1 MAARTRTYQ
10 TEKTREKIQAT
21 QIVNRLYKAFSGDLD
36 PTTNKPLELTSTQV
50 KIGLGLLAK
59 VMPDM
64 THNMTEDVTEPMN
77 AEQVFM
83 TLVDKIGESSARKL
97 YPDMAKQYL
106 DKEPAQVLS
115 IVR

>member
-1 MAARTRTYQ
+1 MAARKRTFQ
-10 TEKTREKIQAT
+10 TEKTREKIKAT
-21 QIVNRLYKAFSGDLD
+21 QIVNRMQEAFEG
-36 PTTNKPLELTSTQV
+36 KLELTATQV

-77 AEQVFM
+77 AEQVFT
-83 TLVDKIGESSARKL
+83 TLVDKIGEDAARKL

>member
-1 MAARTRTYQ
+1 MAARKRTYQ

-21 QIVNRLYKAFSGDLD
+21 QIVNRLTKAFDGDV
-36 PTTNKPLELTSTQV
+36 ELTAVQV

-77 AEQVFM
+77 AEQQFLK
-83 TLVDKIGESSARKL
+83 LVDKIGEDAARKL
-97 YPDMAKQYL
+97 YPDMAVRYL
-106 DKEPAQVLS
+106 DKELATVLS
-115 IVR
+115 IVKS